1 MRFLKSILNLFRPA
15 TQKDK
20 YAGLLV
26 VDEWTMVPLFFN
38 LSRRRFFSEITNTP
52 RKYYNVRSKVL
63 RTTFKSESTISP
75 YNLQEAANLIQK
87 YMMAFPSSNQEDVV
101 HYQLGVLPTWCEL
114 LSFHVEEIKLIKA
127 LTVDINRLSSL
138 ERALIAN
145 GSYFTSV
152 ITIPAA
158 YESELP
164 NLFDIDFLRAWD
176 KSNEERKALENSL
189 STMAPRHE
197 SKPRRT
203 HKI

>member
-1 MRFLKSILNLFRPA
+1 MRFLKSILDLFKPA
-15 TQKDK
+15 TQNDN
-20 YAGLLV
+20 YANLPV
-26 VDEWTMVPLFFN
+26 VDEWTIVPLFFN
-38 LSRRRFFSEITNTP
+38 LSRRRFFSERTNTP

-75 YNLQEAANLIQK
+75 YNLQEAANLIKK
-87 YMMAFPSSNQEDVV
+87 YMKAFPTSNQEDVV
-101 HYQLGVLPTWCEL
+101 HYQLGVLPTWCDL
-114 LSFHVEEIKLIKA
+114 LSLHVEEIKLIKA
-127 LTVDINRLSSL
+127 LTIDINRVSSL

-145 GSYFTSV
+145 GSYFSSL

-176 KSNEERKALENSL
+176 KANEERKMIAQHLQAIL
-189 STMAPRHE
+189 
-197 SKPRRT
+197 KPDQPSNNRK